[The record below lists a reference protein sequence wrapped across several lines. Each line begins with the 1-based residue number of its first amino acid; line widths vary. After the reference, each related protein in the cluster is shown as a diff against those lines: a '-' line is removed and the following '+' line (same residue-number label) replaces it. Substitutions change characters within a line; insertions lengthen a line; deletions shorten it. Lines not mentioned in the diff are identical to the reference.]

1 MSNSRV
7 VVAFV
12 AIALVVP
19 FVVAG
24 QNKGKPPT
32 KPPATATVIVAGEV
46 QSDESE
52 VTVGRDVATYGP
64 VNQVLYIHGSLLPSS
79 SVEFPDVVLAL
90 RAGGADTNGFY
101 GPYYGQIRVLD
112 DRLDYW
118 FDTTAGC
125 AQDISA
131 EFACRFRLVVADG
144 TPVYEKVGKTRTLV
158 RIAFED
164 GRTLLDY
171 RWCDPTT
178 NPDCYVTLY
187 GCYDDRDCPGVP
199 PGGEG
204 YVLATFDVRF

>member
-1 MSNSRV
+1 MSKWRLLAAFMAI
-7 VVAFV
+7 AFV
-12 AIALVVP
+12 VP
-19 FVVAG
+19 LAVSG
-24 QNKGKPPT
+24 QKAKPP
-32 KPPATATVIVAGEV
+32 KPPGYAPCTFELEVNSGQSIVE
-46 QSDESE
+46 
-52 VTVGRDVATYGP
+52 VGRDVGTYGP
-64 VNQVLYIHGSLLPSS
+64 MDQALYVHESLLPPLDTTD
-79 SVEFPDVVLAL
+79 FPDAVADL
-90 RAGGADTNGFY
+90 RAGGADEGGFY

-112 DRLDYW
+112 DRIDYW
-118 FDTTAGC
+118 FDTRAGC

-131 EFACRFRLVVADG
+131 DFACRFRLVVADG
-144 TPVYEKVGKTRTLV
+144 TPVYEKIGKTRTLV

-204 YVLATFDVRF
+204 YVLATFEVRF